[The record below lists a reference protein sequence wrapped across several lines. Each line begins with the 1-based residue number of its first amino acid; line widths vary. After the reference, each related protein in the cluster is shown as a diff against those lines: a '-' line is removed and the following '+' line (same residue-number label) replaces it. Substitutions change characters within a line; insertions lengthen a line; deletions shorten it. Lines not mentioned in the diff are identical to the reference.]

1 MFSCKRNNQM
11 IIFKFTYS
19 LFLIFQKYTCKLL
32 EDTVKCD
39 ELLSRCHSAEEVKRM
54 KDAHI
59 AARINQY
66 DDNKV

>member
-1 MFSCKRNNQM
+1 M
-11 IIFKFTYS
+11 
-19 LFLIFQKYTCKLL
+19 
-32 EDTVKCD
+32 KCD

-66 DDNKV
+66 DDNKVQLIYHYELFSPNQESYLYDFSH

>member
-1 MFSCKRNNQM
+1 MYLDN
-11 IIFKFTYS
+11 YS

-32 EDTVKCD
+32 EDTMKCD